1 MPSMEKCA
9 RTFPPY
15 HGSEKEML
23 LAYLDFQRDTAICK
37 LQGMSE
43 EDARRTLGPSSLTLV
58 GIVSHLTYVE
68 RVWFRSVLLGED
80 MGAAGYPDDMSL
92 YWDAPEG
99 ASIDDVIAGY
109 REEVAR
115 SNETIRSRRLDE
127 VAATGRRHR
136 PPMQLRWIMLHMIE
150 EVARHLGHMDL
161 IRESID
167 GQVGA

>member
-1 MPSMEKCA
+1 MDDCG
-9 RTFPPY
+9 RTNPPY
-15 HGSEKEML
+15 HAPEKEML

-37 LQGMSE
+37 LRGVR
-43 EDARRTLGPSSLTLV
+43 EDAARLTLGPSSLTLV
-58 GIVSHLTYVE
+58 GIVSHLVYVE
-68 RVWFRSVLLGED
+68 RVWFRTVFLGED
-80 MGAAGYPDDMSL
+80 VAAAGYPDDGAL
-92 YWDAPEG
+92 YWDPPEG
-99 ASIDDVIAGY
+99 ASIDDVIAAY
-109 REEVAR
+109 REEIVR
-115 SNETIRSRRLDE
+115 SNATIRAHDMDD

>member
-23 LAYLDFQRDTAICK
+23 LTYLDFQRDTAICK
-37 LQGMSE
+37 LQGLSE
-43 EDARRTLGPSSLTLV
+43 EDARRTLGPSSLTLI
-58 GIVSHLTYVE
+58 GLISHLTYVE
-68 RVWFRSVLLGED
+68 RVWFRTVLQGED
-80 MGAAGYPDDMSL
+80 VAVAGYSEDFSS
-92 YWDAPEG
+92 YWDVPMGTSVAE
-99 ASIDDVIAGY
+99 VIRAY
-109 REEVAR
+109 REEIAR
-115 SNETIRSRRLDE
+115 SNEAIAERSLDD